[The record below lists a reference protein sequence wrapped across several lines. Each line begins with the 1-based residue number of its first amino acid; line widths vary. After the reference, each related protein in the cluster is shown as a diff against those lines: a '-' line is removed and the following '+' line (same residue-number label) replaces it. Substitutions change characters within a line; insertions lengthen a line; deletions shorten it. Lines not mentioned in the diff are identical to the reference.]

1 MVNTSQRLD
10 WGEYVAQMLREVAEQ
25 ESEGDIKYKV
35 VERGGKLLEK
45 MLTNIN
51 PTKSDNCSETD
62 CVVCASPGGGW
73 LCHKTRIAYKI
84 QRNNCDAVYIARWAK
99 SGGHA
104 MEFPIIVL
112 KRIQRSF
119 HIRKT
124 PRGHVYSNINGVCA
138 VYFVFFYLC
147 SLLNILEMRKCACNE
162 RK

>member
-1 MVNTSQRLD
+1 MACHSPWRAVHESEFVQRIVNTSQRLD
-10 WGEYVAQMLREVAEQ
+10 WGEYVAQMLRAVEEQ

-84 QRNNCDAVYIARWAK
+84 QCNNFDAVYIAQWAK

-104 MEFPIIVL
+104 MEFF
-112 KRIQRSF
+112 RWSYQ
-119 HIRKT
+119 
-124 PRGHVYSNINGVCA
+124 
-138 VYFVFFYLC
+138 
-147 SLLNILEMRKCACNE
+147 LLF
-162 RK
+162 